1 MLEECWGKEKKGKEK
16 EFNSATHTIIQI
28 NTVLVC
34 VTWPVWMCDLR
45 TASVSDTHYGKRSHC
60 CD

>member
-28 NTVLVC
+28 NTCICLCYMARLDV
-34 VTWPVWMCDLR
+34 
-45 TASVSDTHYGKRSHC
+45 
-60 CD
+60 